1 MNANENIPE
10 GLDPKNESW
19 YQQAMKANGEI
30 VMLQP
35 REDGRTGN
43 SIVTFAKTTY
53 DKKGVI
59 GIDLKLSSLKD
70 MIRGSKIG
78 EKGYLTL
85 LDKSGKYMYH
95 PQVTSGV
102 KPKDTAWYKKIYKQK
117 KGSISFT
124 EKGKKKIMLFETDK
138 ETGWKIAGIMY
149 NSEINQASSN
159 IFITTAIVIAASIII
174 GGALIFFIIR
184 SIIAPLKK
192 VTNSAKRISSGDLTE
207 TIAYAGS
214 DEIGE
219 LSKSFAE
226 MQNYLKLLIEQLN
239 SSIEQV
245 TASSEQLLASA
256 EQTSAASNQV
266 SKAVQQ
272 IASDA
277 EGITNKME
285 RSNHSLE
292 EISMGAAQI
301 ADRSANVANLS
312 KEAAALA
319 EDGGEFVAQ
328 NLQQM
333 QFINKSVQQSNEV
346 IYALSNRSK
355 EIGKIIEV
363 IHSISNQTNLLA
375 LNAAIEAA
383 RAGEHGKG
391 FSVVANEVRKL
402 AEQSRES
409 AKLISSLIAEIQK
422 DTEHSVQIMSEV
434 LINAE
439 DGLSISEATSN
450 KFAQII
456 SSTKEIGPQIE
467 EVSATVQQMSAG
479 LQEVTSQSGDI
490 VSTASLNAG
499 SAEEVAAASQEQL
512 ASMDEIA
519 HSAKSLTS
527 LAEELMI
534 SVNMFKK

>member
-1 MNANENIPE
+1 
-10 GLDPKNESW
+10 
-19 YQQAMKANGEI
+19 
-30 VMLQP
+30 
-35 REDGRTGN
+35 
-43 SIVTFAKTTY
+43 
-53 DKKGVI
+53 
-59 GIDLKLSSLKD
+59 
-70 MIRGSKIG
+70 
-78 EKGYLTL
+78 
-85 LDKSGKYMYH
+85 
-95 PQVTSGV
+95 
-102 KPKDTAWYKKIYKQK
+102 
-117 KGSISFT
+117 
-124 EKGKKKIMLFETDK
+124 
-138 ETGWKIAGIMY
+138 
-149 NSEINQASSN
+149 
-159 IFITTAIVIAASIII
+159 
-174 GGALIFFIIR
+174 
-184 SIIAPLKK
+184 
-192 VTNSAKRISSGDLTE
+192 
-207 TIAYAGS
+207 
-214 DEIGE
+214 
-219 LSKSFAE
+219 
-226 MQNYLKLLIEQLN
+226 
-239 SSIEQV
+239 
-245 TASSEQLLASA
+245 
-256 EQTSAASNQV
+256 
-266 SKAVQQ
+266 
-272 IASDA
+272 
-277 EGITNKME
+277 
-285 RSNHSLE
+285 
-292 EISMGAAQI
+292 
-301 ADRSANVANLS
+301 
-312 KEAAALA
+312 
-319 EDGGEFVAQ
+319 
-328 NLQQM
+328 M

-346 IYALSNRSK
+346 IHALSNRSK

-409 AKLISSLIAEIQK
+409 AKLISPLITEIQK

-499 SAEEVAAASQEQL
+499 SAEEVAATSQEQL

-519 HSAKSLTS
+519 HSANYLTL